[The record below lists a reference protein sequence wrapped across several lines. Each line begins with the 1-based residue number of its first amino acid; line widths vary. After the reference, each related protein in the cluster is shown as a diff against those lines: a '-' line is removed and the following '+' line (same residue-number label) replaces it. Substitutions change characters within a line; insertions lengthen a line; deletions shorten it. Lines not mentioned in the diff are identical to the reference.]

1 MLKKEEKTQIQITK
15 NFSVAELEF
24 YDKIPT
30 ELLVYSKQL
39 LENLQVLR
47 DHLGK
52 PITII
57 SGYRSPSRNNAVN
70 GKAKSLHLWAAAAD
84 IQVKDV
90 APAIVYK
97 TICDLIKSGKMYNGG
112 VGQYGNKFVH
122 YDVRSAVTGHTP
134 GARWQETNDD

>member
-1 MLKKEEKTQIQITK
+1 MLKKEEKTQMQITK

-30 ELLVYSKQL
+30 ELLIYSKQL

-112 VGQYGNKFVH
+112 VGVYPTFCH
-122 YDVRSAVTGHTP
+122 YDVRSAATGHTP
-134 GARWQETNDD
+134 GARWQETTGD